1 MEEHWVIT
9 EDGYIIGMHRIPHGV
24 NNFKQSSISKPAVF
38 LNHGLLADS
47 GQWVFGPPK
56 KSLGYILA
64 DAGNWIIR

>member
-56 KSLGYILA
+56 KSLGI
-64 DAGNWIIR
+64 